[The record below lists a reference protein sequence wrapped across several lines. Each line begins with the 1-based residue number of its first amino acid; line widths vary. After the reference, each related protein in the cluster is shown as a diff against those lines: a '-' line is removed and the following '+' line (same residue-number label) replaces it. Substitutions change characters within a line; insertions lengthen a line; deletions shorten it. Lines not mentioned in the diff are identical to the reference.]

1 MVEVGELA
9 GVQGLV
15 EPIMKLESRGGS
27 WAFSDGRMGIGGK
40 KHMVI
45 GKINLLFRV

>member
-27 WAFSDGRMGIGGK
+27 WAFLTGGWALVEK
-40 KHMVI
+40 STW
-45 GKINLLFRV
+45 